1 MLRRRHNNMETNL
14 NQTTLKKWNQ
24 ALSNTET
31 GLAPTCLV
39 SGIILLSVAKW
50 ALILSRRRRSA
61 SLWIF
66 RAFASVALL
75 PDPDPDDDDISGGPT
90 GTAGGAVQLA
100 CRDNRTGPLYT
111 EESQPSHGCT
121 SLRVSFPSCRA
132 RHGAILQPGMLL
144 ALPLPPAG
152 SCHCTKKAECAELLI
167 EIEPAG

>member
-121 SLRVSFPSCRA
+121 FCAFPSLLAELGMEPFFNQACYSPYRYHLRVPVTAQRKRNVLNC
-132 RHGAILQPGMLL
+132 
-144 ALPLPPAG
+144 
-152 SCHCTKKAECAELLI
+152 
-167 EIEPAG
+167 